1 MNSSYRHIGNI
12 KGGIFL
18 IGVFLVI
25 GLFSYT
31 RYLSSELRED
41 NREVVKLYAE
51 IIAETVKDDSNTN
64 IDFIFENIIKKVKF
78 PIIQSGRNKNPQ
90 LWTNLPENIDSDRDR
105 LKLILSMDKINKPIP
120 LVFDDKI
127 NGPITFGYLHYG
139 DSRLIQKIQIW
150 TYIELLSIGIF
161 ILFGFIGFSF
171 IRNSEKQ
178 HIWVGLSRETAH
190 QLGTPVSALLGW
202 LDYLKNDNSNIEKI
216 LPEMESDIERLQQ
229 VNRRFSKMGSK
240 PEMEFFDL
248 SKRIESVLSYLN
260 RRIPTLGKKVD
271 LVNDIDPDIKIM
283 ANGTLISWTIENLIR
298 NSIDSISGEAGLIRI
313 SMSQDQNNVKIR
325 ISDNGCGVPKK
336 DWKNIFRPGFSTKKS
351 GWGLGLSLCQRIINE
366 VHKGDIYVLE
376 SRINSG
382 TVFEINIPSG

>member
-90 LWTNLPENIDSDRDR
+90 LWTNLPENIDSDSDR

-202 LDYLKNDNSNIEKI
+202 LDYIKNDNSNIEKI

-298 NSIDSISGEAGLIRI
+298 NSIDSISGEAGLIRL

-366 VHKGDIYVLE
+366 VHRGDIYVLE

>member
-90 LWTNLPENIDSDRDR
+90 LWTNLPENIDSDSDR

-229 VNRRFSKMGSK
+229 VSRRFSKMGSK

-298 NSIDSISGEAGLIRI
+298 NSIDSISGEAGLIRL

>member
-1 MNSSYRHIGNI
+1 MTSSYRHIGNI

-18 IGVFLVI
+18 IGIFLVI

-41 NREVVKLYAE
+41 NREVVKMYAE
-51 IIAETVKDDSNTN
+51 IIAKTVKDDSNTN

-150 TYIELLSIGIF
+150 TYIEILSIGIF

-229 VNRRFSKMGSK
+229 VSRRFSKMGSK

-248 SKRIESVLSYLN
+248 SKRVESVLSYLN

-298 NSIDSISGEAGLIRI
+298 NSIDSVSGEAGLIRL

-366 VHKGDIYVLE
+366 VHKGNIYVLE

>member
-90 LWTNLPENIDSDRDR
+90 LWTNLPENIDSDSDR

-229 VNRRFSKMGSK
+229 VNRRVSKMGSK

-248 SKRIESVLSYLN
+248 SKRIESVLFYLN

-271 LVNDIDPDIKIM
+271 LINDIDPDIKIM

-298 NSIDSISGEAGLIRI
+298 NSIDSISGEAGLIRL

>member
-90 LWTNLPENIDSDRDR
+90 LWTNLPENIDSDSDR

-202 LDYLKNDNSNIEKI
+202 LDYLKNDNSSIEKI

-260 RRIPTLGKKVD
+260 RRIPTLGEKVD

-298 NSIDSISGEAGLIRI
+298 NSIDSISGEAGLIRL

-325 ISDNGCGVPKK
+325 ISDNGCGIPKK

>member
-90 LWTNLPENIDSDRDR
+90 LWTNLPENIDSGSDR

-150 TYIELLSIGIF
+150 TYIEILSIGIF

-229 VNRRFSKMGSK
+229 VSRRFSKMGSK

-248 SKRIESVLSYLN
+248 SKRVESVLSYLN
-260 RRIPTLGKKVD
+260 RRIPTLGKKVE
-271 LVNDIDPDIKIM
+271 LVNDIDPDIKIR

-298 NSIDSISGEAGLIRI
+298 NSIDSISGETGLIRL
-313 SMSQDQNNVKIR
+313 SMSQ
-325 ISDNGCGVPKK
+325 
-336 DWKNIFRPGFSTKKS
+336 
-351 GWGLGLSLCQRIINE
+351 
-366 VHKGDIYVLE
+366 
-376 SRINSG
+376 
-382 TVFEINIPSG
+382 EIGRASCRERV